1 MQLLNVGHVDF
12 FCFFLNVE
20 LFLDE
25 YCSGQMQ
32 GWRNIKLIL
41 GFEMMVVANPRL
53 AMERVGLL

>member
-1 MQLLNVGHVDF
+1 MQLFNFGHVDF
-12 FCFFLNVE
+12 CSMFLKF

-25 YCSGQMQ
+25 DCLGQMY

-53 AMERVGLL
+53 AMERVGLH

>member
-1 MQLLNVGHVDF
+1 MQLLNVCHADF
-12 FCFFLNVE
+12 CSMLFKFLS
-20 LFLDE
+20 LDE
-25 YCSGQMQ
+25 YCSGQMY